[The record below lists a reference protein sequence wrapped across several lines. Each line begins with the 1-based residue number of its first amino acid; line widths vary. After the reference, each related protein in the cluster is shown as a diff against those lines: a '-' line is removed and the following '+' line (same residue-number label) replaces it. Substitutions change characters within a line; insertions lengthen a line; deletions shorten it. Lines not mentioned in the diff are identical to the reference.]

1 MNRTDLKTNL
11 GRHIYDYSP
20 LRKSSIP
27 IEILDDLSSS
37 YMLRQNIIYY
47 HRVYLED
54 VCCYVALST
63 PSMVKYS
70 LWRNAFMEHGY
81 EPPILDLISSLKQES

>member
-1 MNRTDLKTNL
+1 MNRIDLKTNL

-20 LRKSSIP
+20 IRKSSIP
-27 IEILDDLSSS
+27 IEILDDLASS
-37 YMLRQNIIYY
+37 YMLRQEITYY

-81 EPPILDLISSLKQES
+81 EPPILDLVPSLQKES